1 MGVVIRQE
9 RETHTHKMWPSFSR
23 PPVASKNGVVP
34 PRSYY
39 GVYNAEVFLGRYNN
53 SFEYNL
59 HEKIVTSSKVEK
71 NV

>member
-1 MGVVIRQE
+1 
-9 RETHTHKMWPSFSR
+9 MWPSR

-59 HEKIVTSSKVEK
+59 HEKIVTSSKVEILKRLAPSWKKIFFYK
-71 NV
+71 NQ

>member
-1 MGVVIRQE
+1 
-9 RETHTHKMWPSFSR
+9 MWPSFSR